1 MRQAQQVIQI
11 EPEAKVARDQAQL
24 VAEGRVRLLLRTPDG
39 QEIAVDPVFDSVV
52 HAVVGPLA
60 DGRTVLVAGNDATV
74 ATTEAARMLGV
85 SRPMVTRWIAEGL
98 LVDVPVGSH
107 HRIPVESVMEL
118 REARNRAGRR
128 AMVLLQEAEKDPEV
142 AARVEA
148 AQERARK
155 RIAARPAR

>member
-1 MRQAQQVIQI
+1 
-11 EPEAKVARDQAQL
+11 
-24 VAEGRVRLLLRTPDG
+24 
-39 QEIAVDPVFDSVV
+39 
-52 HAVVGPLA
+52 
-60 DGRTVLVAGNDATV
+60 
-74 ATTEAARMLGV
+74 
-85 SRPMVTRWIAEGL
+85 
-98 LVDVPVGSH
+98 
-107 HRIPVESVMEL
+107 VMEL